1 MSEFTRRKRAL
12 TAGAGVAVAALA
24 LAGCT
29 TTQDTSDN
37 GSGSSEGGTITIATT
52 NAFTSFNGDTPEA
65 NLDTNGMVGYL
76 TGVSGG
82 LGLGGFQRLD
92 RETADPVCPRP

>member
-1 MSEFTRRKRAL
+1 MSEKTRRTRAL
-12 TAGAGVAVAALA
+12 AAGAGVAVAALA

-29 TTQDTSDN
+29 TTATPDA
-37 GSGSSEGGTITIATT
+37 GASSGGTITIATT

-76 TGVSGG
+76 TADGQVHD
-82 LGLGGFQRLD
+82 QRGPHLV
-92 RETADPVCPRP
+92 RR